1 MATMRH
7 DERQGEASEAAMQV
21 PRGGEVVR
29 RHRLS
34 TRIWHWVNALALL
47 ILLMSGLMIFN
58 AHPRLYW
65 GEFGANFDHAW
76 LEIGQRGNA
85 GMLRIGTWQID
96 TTGWL
101 GIWTDQDGVVRRR
114 AIPYWA
120 TLPSRYSLADGR
132 IWHLA
137 FAWVLA
143 LSLLGYLLWSLVNG
157 HLRRDVH
164 ITRKEWRPA
173 HIWRDVKDHARLRFP
188 TGAAALRYNVL
199 QKLAYASV
207 LFVLLPLMIVTGLA
221 MSPGTDAWAPIVT
234 ELFGGRQTARSIH
247 FLCAWGLVGFFV
259 VHIAM
264 VVLAGP
270 FNEIRSIITGK
281 YRLPRERLSK
291 ERDA

>member
-1 MATMRH
+1 
-7 DERQGEASEAAMQV
+7 MQV

-173 HIWRDVKDHARLRFP
+173 HIWRDMKDHARLRFP

-247 FLCAWGLVGFFV
+247 FLCAWGLVGFFM

>member
-96 TTGWL
+96 TAGWL

-173 HIWRDVKDHARLRFP
+173 HIWRDMKDHARLRFP

>member
-1 MATMRH
+1 
-7 DERQGEASEAAMQV
+7 MQV

-173 HIWRDVKDHARLRFP
+173 HIWRDMKDHARLRFP

-281 YRLPRERLSK
+281 YRLPRECLSK

>member
-1 MATMRH
+1 
-7 DERQGEASEAAMQV
+7 MQV

-164 ITRKEWRPA
+164 ITRKEWHPA

-259 VHIAM
+259 IHIAM

>member
-1 MATMRH
+1 
-7 DERQGEASEAAMQV
+7 MQV

-259 VHIAM
+259 IHIAM